1 MTQMRDQG
9 VVIMVMGPRLL
20 KGGGGNLLSVWR
32 NISCWAVLK
41 LSVDCS
47 TYMRISEIKSIL
59 LFVFCG
65 GIICLSHISQPFDAS
80 KRLLHWV
87 TECSTYELDTFSLR
101 WWQVPLRLT
110 KRNKNKFLVWII
122 LNGALC
128 CKINNISDVN
138 RSYGIR
144 RGVQITHN
152 NLSVRNS
159 FIPHC
164 EVRRQAQS
172 SPLKFYWIIN

>member
-1 MTQMRDQG
+1 MTIFNHI
-9 VVIMVMGPRLL
+9 VFFNIKVSLFSYLFNPVMFF
-20 KGGGGNLLSVWR
+20 LSCDW
-32 NISCWAVLK
+32 
-41 LSVDCS
+41 
-47 TYMRISEIKSIL
+47 
-59 LFVFCG
+59 FVHYYLCG

-87 TECSTYELDTFSLR
+87 TECSAYELDTFSLP
-101 WWQVPLRLT
+101 WWQVPLWLT

-128 CKINNISDVN
+128 CKINNISNVN

-144 RGVQITHN
+144 WGVQITHN
-152 NLSVRNS
+152 NLSVRNR

-172 SPLKFYWIIN
+172 SPLQIYWIIK